1 MAALNIAKGVMWW
14 HTRCADN
21 QYVQIHQRKYVRFA
35 RTASI
40 NQGIK
45 LHCQRTVSVSGW
57 RGADQGWHLD
67 GNQVRGEDRYTSDT
81 PGGED
86 RYT

>member
-1 MAALNIAKGVMWW
+1 MLIISL
-14 HTRCADN
+14 
-21 QYVQIHQRKYVRFA
+21 QIRQRKYVRFA

-45 LHCQRTVSVSGW
+45 LHCPRTVSVSGW

-67 GNQVRGEDRYTSDT
+67 GNQARGGRQIHLSKFWPALDLSLVDT
-81 PGGED
+81 D
-86 RYT
+86 LTTQRQ